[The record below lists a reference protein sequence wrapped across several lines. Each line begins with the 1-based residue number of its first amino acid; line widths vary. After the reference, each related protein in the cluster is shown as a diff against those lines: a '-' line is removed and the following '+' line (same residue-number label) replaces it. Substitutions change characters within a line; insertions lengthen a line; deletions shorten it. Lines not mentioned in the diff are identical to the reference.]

1 MSRLRLIALATGFV
15 ALAVSCGVPDTGEFE
30 TENGDIPFALDG
42 TTTTST
48 TSTTLPPT
56 TIDATST
63 TIEATTSTAVR
74 TAEVTL
80 YFVSGSQIFPVPVQL
95 LPNAGADQVLQKLLA
110 GPDVGEAGAAL
121 RSAIPPGADITVA
134 VASGVG
140 TIDLP
145 ADIFDGMT
153 AREQRLVFAQLVLTI
168 GSLGGIGPITFT
180 RAGEP
185 YGAIRGD
192 GSFADPAQS
201 VSKDDYAIML
211 TGQAPPVTTTS
222 TTTTAPPPAVET
234 GSTVV
239 DPGATTTIGG

>member
-1 MSRLRLIALATGFV
+1 MSRLRLVALATGFL

-95 LPNAGADQVLQKLLA
+95 LPNATADQVLQKLTT
-110 GPDVGEAGAAL
+110 GPDVGEAGFAL
-121 RSAIPPGADITVA
+121 RTAIPPGADITVT
-134 VASGVG
+134 VANGVG

-145 ADIFDGMT
+145 ADIFDDMA

-168 GSLGGIGPITFT
+168 GSLGGIGPINFT
-180 RAGEP
+180 SAGEP

-192 GSFADPAQS
+192 GSFADPGQA

-211 TGQAPPVTTTS
+211 TGLAPPVTTTS
-222 TTTTAPPPAVET
+222 TTLVPAVET
-234 GSTVV
+234 ESSVV
-239 DPGATTTIGG
+239 DPGASTTIGG

>member
-1 MSRLRLIALATGFV
+1 VSRLRLLALTTGFI
-15 ALAVSCGVPDTGEFE
+15 ALAVSCGVPDSGEFE
-30 TENGDIPFALDG
+30 AENGEIPNDLDA
-42 TTTTST
+42 TTTSTT
-48 TSTTLPPT
+48 TSTTLPTT

-80 YFVSGSQIFPVPVQL
+80 YFVSGSQIFPVAVQL
-95 LPNAGADQVLQKLLA
+95 LPNATADQVLQKLLA
-110 GPDVGEAGAAL
+110 GPDIGEAGFAL
-121 RSAIPPGADITVA
+121 RTAIPPGAQITVA
-134 VASGVG
+134 AANGVG

-145 ADIFDGMT
+145 TDIFDDMA

-180 RAGEP
+180 SGGEP

-192 GSFADPAQS
+192 GSFADPGQA

-222 TTTTAPPPAVET
+222 TSTTLAPAIETESTAA
-234 GSTVV
+234 
-239 DPGATTTIGG
+239 DPGASTTIGG

>member
-1 MSRLRLIALATGFV
+1 MRLRLICLATGFI
-15 ALAVSCGVPDTGEFE
+15 ALAVGCGVPDTGEFE
-30 TENGDIPFALDG
+30 AENGEIPNDLDV
-42 TTTTST
+42 TTTSST
-48 TSTTLPPT
+48 TTTTLPPT

-95 LPNAGADQVLQKLLA
+95 LPNATADQVLQKLIA
-110 GPDVGEAGAAL
+110 GPDVGEAGSAL
-121 RSAIPPGADITVA
+121 RSAIPSGADITVV

-145 ADIFDGMT
+145 ADIFDDMS

-168 GSLGGIGPITFT
+168 GSLGGIGPVTFT
-180 RAGEP
+180 SAGEP

-192 GSFADPAQS
+192 GSFADPTEA

-211 TGQAPPVTTTS
+211 TGLAPPVTTTS
-222 TTTTAPPPAVET
+222 TTLAPAVESAT
-234 GSTVV
+234 TV
-239 DPGATTTIGG
+239 DPSASTTIGG

>member
-1 MSRLRLIALATGFV
+1 VSRLRLVALATGFV

-30 TENGDIPFALDG
+30 AENGEIPNDLDA
-42 TTTTST
+42 TTTSST
-48 TSTTLPPT
+48 TSTTLPTT

-63 TIEATTSTAVR
+63 TVEATTSTAVR
-74 TAEVTL
+74 TAEITL

-95 LPNAGADQVLQKLLA
+95 LPNATADQVLQKLIA
-110 GPDVGEAGAAL
+110 GPDVGEAGSAL
-121 RSAIPPGADITVA
+121 RSAIPPGADITVTA
-134 VASGVG
+134 ASGVG

-145 ADIFDGMT
+145 ADIFDDMA

-180 RAGEP
+180 SGGEP

-192 GSFADPAQS
+192 GSFADPTQA

-211 TGQAPPVTTTS
+211 TGLAPPVTTTS
-222 TTTTAPPPAVET
+222 TTLAPAVET
-234 GSTVV
+234 ESSVV
-239 DPGATTTIGG
+239 DPGASTTIGG